1 MTLAD
6 WCILAAALLPLVA
19 LAPAKMLGGQDY
31 NNARPRAP
39 SFYGEGW
46 RSRAWG
52 AHLNGYEAFPFF
64 AAAVLLAEMRQ
75 APQGLVDALAI
86 AFTAVRIGYVGAYLS
101 DRPRLRSGLWAVGLM
116 LNIALMVMPA
126 LVGRWHE

>member
-19 LAPAKMLGGQDY
+19 LAPAKMLGRQDY
-31 NNARPRAP
+31 DNARPRAP
-39 SFYGEGW
+39 HFYGEGW

-101 DRPRLRSGLWAVGLM
+101 DRPRLRSGL
-116 LNIALMVMPA
+116 
-126 LVGRWHE
+126 

>member
-6 WCILAAALLPLVA
+6 WCILIAALLPLIA
-19 LAPAKMLGGQDY
+19 LAPAKILGGQDY
-31 NNARPRAP
+31 DNARPRAP
-39 SFYGEGW
+39 GYYGEGW

-75 APQGLVDALAI
+75 VPQGLVDALAI
-86 AFTAVRIGYVGAYLS
+86 AFTAVRIGYVGSYLS
-101 DRPRLRSGLWAVGLM
+101 DRPRLRSGLWAVGLV
-116 LNIALMVMPA
+116 LNIALMVVPA
-126 LVGRWHE
+126 LAGR